1 MFDYLQ
7 PRNGPVVDGLEAQEV
22 VYAKD
27 QPEYVPLRTL
37 KSSGPIGRVIS
48 RWTLTPQQR
57 QAVADGADIFLELS
71 TFHAPLQSISMAV
84 SDGKLDPNWV
94 KMCLL
99 NQRLTPDEIETL
111 DIVVPGEKVCAPTG
125 GELLRGDFD
134 ARLQRYEALLSKGF
148 NINYIRALEGLDLLP
163 DDLEVAAD
171 VCVKAAISGVR
182 KASQ

>member
-37 KSSGPIGRVIS
+37 KSSGRMGAVIT
-48 RWTLTPQQR
+48 RWTLTPEQR
-57 QAVADGADIFLELS
+57 KAVAEGADIYLELS
-71 TFHAPLQSISMAV
+71 TFHQPLQPIRMAV
-84 SDGKLDPNWV
+84 SDGKLDPRWV

-111 DIVVPGEKVCAPTG
+111 DIVVEADEGASESLAERLGRYKS
-125 GELLRGDFD
+125 ELAIGLTSVS
-134 ARLQRYEALLSKGF
+134 EV
-148 NINYIRALEGLDLLP
+148 RAAEGLP
-163 DDLEVAAD
+163 P
-171 VCVKAAISGVR
+171 IVR
-182 KASQ
+182 MSIEKASQ